1 MNLYTHFGDQ
11 LTGVLETLREQGIL
25 PTDANFNRITV
36 EPPRDATHGDI
47 ATNAAMALAK
57 PAKMQPRDL
66 AQKISELLLQLDD
79 VEKADIAGPG
89 FINITITSS
98 FWQKVLIAAFDRESS
113 FGRSQMG
120 QGQKVNVEFVSA
132 NPTGPMHVGHVRGAV
147 FGDALANLLVFAG
160 YEVAREYYIND
171 AGAQVDVLARSA
183 YLRYLEALGEDI
195 GEIPEGLYP
204 GDYMKPVGEM
214 LAKKFGESLKG
225 KEESEWLEPVRDVA
239 IDAMMEQIRL
249 DLKALK
255 IEFDLFFSERSLKHG
270 NVNLVADAIE
280 DLRAKGL
287 IYQGTLPP
295 PKGKLPDDWDAR
307 EQTLFKATQFGDDVD
322 RALAKADGSHTYF
335 ASDIAYHSDKYQ
347 RGFTRMID
355 VLGADHSGYIKRMKA
370 AVTAISD
377 GKAELDV
384 KICQLVHLIRGGEVV
399 KMSKRSGT
407 FITLREVV
415 DEVGPDVVRFIMLYR
430 KNDASLDFDFD
441 KVQEQSKDNPVFYV
455 QYAHARIH
463 SVLYRK
469 IPKEMPELDIPNIDP
484 SNEDL
489 SLLVDSGEMA
499 LVKRLA
505 QYPRIVEQAASTHE
519 PHRIAFYLY
528 ELAADLHTQWNR
540 GTEKP
545 ELRFI
550 SDGNKKVTGARAVLL
565 VAIAKTLASG
575 LGILG
580 VHPIEEM
587 R

>member
-1 MNLYTHFGDQ
+1 MNLYTHFGEQ
-11 LTGVLETLREQGIL
+11 LTGVLETLREQDVL
-25 PTDANFNRITV
+25 PSNADFSRITV
-36 EPPRDATHGDI
+36 EPPRDPSHGDI
-47 ATNAAMALAK
+47 ATNAAMVLAK
-57 PAKMQPRDL
+57 SAKMTPRDL
-66 AQKISELLLQLDD
+66 AQKITKLLLQLDD
-79 VEKADIAGPG
+79 VEKAEIAGPG
-89 FINITITSS
+89 FINISITST
-98 FWQKVLIAAFDRESS
+98 FWQRILVAAFDNDGLY
-113 FGRSQMG
+113 GRSKLG

-147 FGDALANLLVFAG
+147 FGDALANLLDFTGFDVS
-160 YEVAREYYIND
+160 REYYIND

-183 YLRYLEALGEDI
+183 YLRYLEALGEEI

-204 GDYMKPVGEM
+204 GDYMKPVGQE
-214 LAKKFGESLKG
+214 LARQFGDRFQGQDESV
-225 KEESEWLEPVRDVA
+225 WLEPVREIS
-239 IDAMMEQIRL
+239 IDAMMEQIRS

-255 IEFDLFFSERSLKHG
+255 IEFDSFFSERSLTQG
-270 NVNLVADAIE
+270 NTNLVAQSID
-280 DLRAKGL
+280 DMRAKGL
-287 IYQGTLPP
+287 IYEGVLPP

-307 EQTLFKATQFGDDVD
+307 EQTLFKATSFGDDVD

-335 ASDIAYHSDKYQ
+335 ASDIAYHRDKYK

-355 VLGADHSGYIKRMKA
+355 VLGADHSGYVKRMKA
-370 AVTAISD
+370 AVTAFSD
-377 GKAELDV
+377 GKAELEV

-455 QYAHARIH
+455 QYAHARVH

-469 IPKEMPELDIPNIDP
+469 VPLEMPELDIANIDP
-484 SNEDL
+484 LKEDL
-489 SLLVDSGEMA
+489 SLLVDSGEIA

-505 QYPRIVEQAASTHE
+505 QYPRIIEQAAKNHE

-550 SDGNKKVTGARAVLL
+550 TDGNKKVTGARAVLL
-565 VAIAKTLASG
+565 LAIAKTLASG

>member
-11 LTGVLETLREQGIL
+11 LAGALTALREQGVF
-25 PTDANFNRITV
+25 PSNTVFDHITV
-36 EPPRDATHGDI
+36 EPPRDPSHGDI

-57 PAKMQPRDL
+57 TAGMSPRDL
-66 AQKISELLLQLDD
+66 AQKISQLLVELDD
-79 VEKADIAGPG
+79 VESADIAGPG
-89 FINITITSS
+89 FINITITPA
-98 FWQKVLIAAFDRESS
+98 FWQNILIAAFDGDNSY
-113 FGRSQMG
+113 GRSELG
-120 QGQKVNVEFVSA
+120 RGEKVNVEFVSA

-147 FGDALANLLVFAG
+147 FGDALANLLQFAG

-171 AGAQVDVLARSA
+171 AGSQVDVLARSA
-183 YLRYLEALGEDI
+183 YLRYLEALGESI

-204 GDYMKPVGEM
+204 GDYMKPVGEQ
-214 LAKKFGESLKG
+214 LVEQFGEQLQG
-225 KEESEWLEPVRDVA
+225 VDESEWLEPVRDIS
-239 IDAMMEQIRL
+239 IDAMMGQIRA

-255 IEFDLFFSERSLKHG
+255 IEFDSFFSERSLTRG
-270 NVNLVADAIE
+270 GVNKVDLSID
-280 DLRAKGL
+280 DLRDKGL

-295 PKGKLPDDWDAR
+295 PKGKQPDDWDSR
-307 EQTLFKATQFGDDVD
+307 EQTLFRATKFGDDVD
-322 RALAKADGSHTYF
+322 RALAKADGSYTYF
-335 ASDIAYHSDKYQ
+335 ASDIAYHYDKYR
-347 RGFTRMID
+347 RGFTKMID

-370 AVTAISD
+370 AVTAFSD
-377 GKAELDV
+377 GEAELDV
-384 KICQLVHLIRGGEVV
+384 KICQLVRLIRGGEVV

-455 QYAHARIH
+455 QYAHARVH

-469 IPKEMPELDIPNIDP
+469 IPKEMPGLDVSKIDP
-484 SNEDL
+484 LKEDL
-489 SLLVDSGEMA
+489 SLLSDAGEIA

-505 QYPRIVEQAASTHE
+505 QYPRIIEQAARTHE
-519 PHRIAFYLY
+519 PHRVAFYLY
-528 ELAADLHTQWNR
+528 ELASDLHTQWNR

-550 SDGNKKVTGARAVLL
+550 NDGNGKVTSARAVLL
-565 VAIAKTLASG
+565 VATAKTLASG

>member
-1 MNLYTHFGDQ
+1 MNLYTHFGEQ

-25 PTDANFNRITV
+25 PLDAIFSRITV
-36 EPPRDATHGDI
+36 EPPRDPSHGDI

-57 PAKMQPRDL
+57 SAKMPPRDL
-66 AQKISELLLQLDD
+66 AQKITDLLLQLDD
-79 VEKADIAGPG
+79 VETAQIAGPG
-89 FINITITSS
+89 FINISITAS
-98 FWQKVLIAAFDRESS
+98 FWQKVLIAAFDKEGLY
-113 FGRSQMG
+113 GRSKLG

-147 FGDALANLLVFAG
+147 FGDALANLLDFTGFDVS
-160 YEVAREYYIND
+160 REYYIND

-183 YLRYLEALGEDI
+183 YLRYLEALGEEI
-195 GEIPEGLYP
+195 GDIPEGLYP
-204 GDYMKPVGEM
+204 GDYMIPVGKE
-214 LAKKFGESLKG
+214 LARQFGDRFQD
-225 KEESEWLEPVRDVA
+225 KEESEWLATVRDIS
-239 IDAMMEQIRL
+239 IDAMMEQIRS

-255 IEFDLFFSERSLKHG
+255 IEFDSFFSERSLTQG
-270 NVNLVADAIE
+270 GTNLVANSIE
-280 DLRAKGL
+280 EMRAKGL
-287 IYQGTLPP
+287 IYEGVLPP

-307 EQTLFKATQFGDDVD
+307 EQTLFKATDFGDDVD

-335 ASDIAYHSDKYQ
+335 ASDIAYHRDKYE

-355 VLGADHSGYIKRMKA
+355 VLGADHSGYVKRMKA
-370 AVTAISD
+370 AVSAFSD

-430 KNDASLDFDFD
+430 KNDASLEFDFD

-455 QYAHARIH
+455 QYAHARVH
-463 SVLYRK
+463 SVLYRR
-469 IPKEMPELDIPNIDP
+469 IPQEMPDLDIANIDP
-484 SNEDL
+484 LKEDL
-489 SLLVDSGEMA
+489 SLLVDSGEVA

-505 QYPRIVEQAASTHE
+505 QYPRIIEQAAKTHE

-550 SDGNKKVTGARAVLL
+550 TDGNKKVTGARAVLL
-565 VAIAKTLASG
+565 LAIAKTLASG

>member
-1 MNLYTHFGDQ
+1 MNLYTHFGEQ
-11 LTGVLETLREQGIL
+11 LTGVLEALREQGVL
-25 PTDANFNRITV
+25 PLDADFSRITV
-36 EPPRDATHGDI
+36 EPPRDPSHGDI
-47 ATNAAMALAK
+47 ATNAAMALANS
-57 PAKMQPRDL
+57 AKMPPRDL
-66 AQKISELLLQLDD
+66 AQKITQLMLQLDD
-79 VEKADIAGPG
+79 VDAAEIAGPG
-89 FINITITSS
+89 FINISITSP
-98 FWQKVLIAAFDRESS
+98 FWQKVLIAAFDNDGLY
-113 FGRSQMG
+113 GRSKMG

-147 FGDALANLLVFAG
+147 FGDALANLLDFTGFDVS
-160 YEVAREYYIND
+160 REYYIND

-183 YLRYLEALGEDI
+183 YLRYLEALGEEI
-195 GEIPEGLYP
+195 GDIPEGLYP
-204 GDYMKPVGEM
+204 GDYMVPVGKI
-214 LAKKFGESLKG
+214 LAEQFGDRLQG
-225 KEESEWLEPVRDVA
+225 KVESEWLETVRDIS
-239 IDAMMEQIRL
+239 IDAMMEQIRS

-255 IEFDLFFSERSLKHG
+255 IEFDSFFSERSLTQG
-270 NVNLVADAIE
+270 DTNLVAASID
-280 DLRAKGL
+280 DMRAKGL
-287 IYQGTLPP
+287 IYEGVLPP

-307 EQTLFKATQFGDDVD
+307 EQTLFKATDFGDDVD

-335 ASDIAYHSDKYQ
+335 ASDIAYHRDKYK

-355 VLGADHSGYIKRMKA
+355 VLGADHSGYVKRMKA
-370 AVTAISD
+370 AVRAFSD

-455 QYAHARIH
+455 QYAHARVH

-469 IPKEMPELDIPNIDP
+469 IPQDMPDLDIANIDP
-484 SNEDL
+484 LNEDL
-489 SLLVDSGEMA
+489 SLLIDSGEVA

-505 QYPRIVEQAASTHE
+505 QYPRIIEQAAKTHE

-565 VAIAKTLASG
+565 LAIAKTLASG

>member
-1 MNLYTHFGDQ
+1 MNLYTHFGEQ
-11 LTGVLETLREQGIL
+11 LTGVLETLCEQGVL
-25 PTDANFNRITV
+25 PSGMSFEHITV
-36 EPPRDATHGDI
+36 EPPRDPLHGDI

-57 PAKMQPRDL
+57 MAKMPPRDL
-66 AQKISELLLQLDD
+66 AQKITELLTQIDD

-89 FINITITSS
+89 FINITITSN
-98 FWQKVLIAAFDRESS
+98 FWQKILIAAFDDYNLY
-113 FGRSQMG
+113 GRSLMG

-147 FGDALANLLVFAG
+147 FGDALANLLDFAG
-160 YEVAREYYIND
+160 FDVTREYYIND

-183 YLRYLEALGEDI
+183 YLRYLEALGEEI
-195 GEIPEGLYP
+195 GDIPEGLYP
-204 GDYMKPVGEM
+204 GDYMKPVGKA
-214 LAKKFGESLKG
+214 LVDKFGDQFKG
-225 KEESEWLEPVRDVA
+225 KDESEWLETVRA
-239 IDAMMEQIRL
+239 LSIDAMMEQIRS
-249 DLKALK
+249 DLKALH
-255 IEFDLFFSERSLKHG
+255 IEFDRFFSERSLTLG
-270 NVNLVADAIE
+270 ETNLVTQAI
-280 DLRAKGL
+280 DDMRGKGL
-287 IYQGTLPP
+287 IYEGILPP
-295 PKGKLPDDWDAR
+295 PKGKLPDDWDPR
-307 EQTLFKATQFGDDVD
+307 EQTLFKATDFGDDVD

-335 ASDIAYHSDKYQ
+335 ASDIAYHHDKYQ

-370 AVTAISD
+370 AVTAFSD

-384 KICQLVHLIRGGEVV
+384 KICQLVRLIRGGEVL

-415 DEVGPDVVRFIMLYR
+415 DEVGPDVARFIMLYR

-455 QYAHARIH
+455 QYAHARVH

-469 IPKEMPELDIPNIDP
+469 IPKEMPELDIANIDAL
-484 SNEDL
+484 SEDL
-489 SLLVDSGEMA
+489 SLLTDSGEMA

-505 QYPRIVEQAASTHE
+505 QYPRIIEQAAKTHE

-528 ELAADLHTQWNR
+528 DLASDLHTQWNR

-545 ELRFI
+545 DLRFI
-550 SDGNKKVTGARAVLL
+550 SDNNEKVTSARAVLL
-565 VAIAKTLASG
+565 IAIAKTLASG